1 MIFSTSVALNYLCL
15 STSLSFVSLLSSLHM
30 EGECSMLVK
39 QETSY
44 KSVFIV
50 AQHFGRLYEGVLY
63 EVKIEQ
69 GSGAI
74 IRGGPGRA
82 LVGEEDRPPLLNPV
96 NKIFGESD
104 MVKPYSCRL
113 VALRFNGLSKLYML
127 LTARDVLRHSL
138 RSTTTAPTK
147 PDLKGRIFDI
157 ETKSFY
163 AFTHPKS
170 FNRRSTLMS
179 AYNKLYHLGIA
190 DSWSLNNPRVAF
202 ERYDPCNDCWEPL
215 PSVPFGLYKG
225 RGGMAG
231 YAVCGNNILLSS
243 SAGRSFIAF
252 NVKEKKWYPV
262 LAKGSFSFRGR
273 AVVVGNTIYCL
284 LTLHHGMV
292 AKFSFDPSTYSIS
305 GSQRLYGLEYN
316 KKHTYNGYFEQC
328 SEYMV
333 HLGNLDFCLVQSGT
347 DSNCCGRQPIWI
359 TTFQIVSEGG
369 KSSINTLHST
379 VYDVDLNGAH
389 KFLIGFSFTPDCEDN
404 EPKGIE
410 TKVKLIHG
418 PLEKRC
424 KRKGHYKL
432 GIKRGIKLRTKRT
445 SRKSFGLC
453 LKRGLI
459 TLGKL

>member
-1 MIFSTSVALNYLCL
+1 MDQRLKELEIQVRSLVSGQQNILDKLSELSYKRNSQTIRDHEDDANGGRHCSTNKNTKGTNSSGLQPSYYP
-15 STSLSFVSLLSSLHM
+15 SLHM
-30 EGECSMLVK
+30 EGECEK
-39 QETSY
+39 AY

-74 IRGGPGRA
+74 IGGRPGGA
-82 LVGEEDRPPLLNPV
+82 FVGEEDRPPLLNPV

-104 MVKPYSCRL
+104 MVQPYSCHL

-127 LTARDVLRHSL
+127 VTARDVLRHSL
-138 RSTTTAPTK
+138 RSTITAPTK
-147 PDLKGRIFDI
+147 PDLKG
-157 ETKSFY
+157 
-163 AFTHPKS
+163 H
-170 FNRRSTLMS
+170 
-179 AYNKLYHLGIA
+179 
-190 DSWSLNNPRVAF
+190 SWSLNNPRVAF

-215 PSVPFGLYKG
+215 PPVPFALHQC

-231 YAVCGNNILLSS
+231 YAVYGNNILLSLGAS
-243 SAGRSFIAF
+243 KSFIAF

-273 AVVVGNTIYCL
+273 AVV
-284 LTLHHGMV
+284 
-292 AKFSFDPSTYSIS
+292 
-305 GSQRLYGLEYN
+305 
-316 KKHTYNGYFEQC
+316 C

-347 DSNCCGRQPIWI
+347 DYNCRGRQPIWI
-359 TTFQIVSEGG
+359 TTFQIVCEGG

-404 EPKGIE
+404 EPKGEE
-410 TKVKLIHG
+410 TKVKPIHG

-424 KRKGHYKL
+424 KRKGHCML
-432 GIKRGIKLRTKRT
+432 GIKRGIKPRTKIGTKRT
-445 SRKSFGLC
+445 SGKSFGLC
-453 LKRGLI
+453 LKRGL